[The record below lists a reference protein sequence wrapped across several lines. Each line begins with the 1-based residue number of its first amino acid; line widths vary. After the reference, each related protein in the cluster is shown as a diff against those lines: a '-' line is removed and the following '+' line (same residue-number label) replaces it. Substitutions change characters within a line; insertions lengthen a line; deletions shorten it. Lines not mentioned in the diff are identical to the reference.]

1 MSDFYSEMQGVA
13 SELLKEFG
21 QGQVVYTI
29 TGAPTGPAWNPT
41 PGAPVSYTL
50 DATVQGVAKE
60 YVGAIVQGAGR
71 ESVGGAMILATDLQ
85 VTCAVFGSEPSLAGT
100 ITIDGKVCQIVRV
113 DKVPGAGVTIAW
125 RIFVRA

>member
-1 MSDFYSEMQGVA
+1 MSDIYGRLQGAA
-13 SELLKEFG
+13 SRLMAKFG

-29 TGAPTGPAWNPT
+29 TGAPTGPAWNTT

-50 DATVQGVAKE
+50 DATVQGVEAD
-60 YVGAIVQGAGR
+60 YVDGTL
-71 ESVGGAMILATDLQ
+71 ILATDKQ
-85 VTCAVFGSEPSLAGT
+85 VTCSVFAVEPSLAGT

>member
-1 MSDFYSEMQGVA
+1 MSDLYGRLQGTA
-13 SELLKEFG
+13 SRLMAKFK

-29 TGAPTGPAWNPT
+29 TGAPTGPEWNPT

-50 DATVQGVAKE
+50 DATVQGVEAD
-60 YVGAIVQGAGR
+60 YVDG
-71 ESVGGAMILATDLQ
+71 SLILATDKQ
-85 VTCAVFGSEPSLAGT
+85 VTCAVFGAEPSLAGT

-113 DKVPGAGVTIAW
+113 DKVPGAGLTIAW

>member
-1 MSDFYSEMQGVA
+1 MSDFYGRLQGTA
-13 SELLKEFG
+13 SRLMAKFS

-29 TGAPTGPAWNPT
+29 TGAPTGPAWDPT

-50 DATVQGVAKE
+50 DATVQGVEAD
-60 YVGAIVQGAGR
+60 YVDG
-71 ESVGGAMILATDLQ
+71 SLILATDLQ
-85 VTCAVFGSEPSLAGT
+85 VTCAVFGAEPSLAGT
-100 ITIDGKVCQIVRV
+100 ITIDGMILQIVRV

>member
-1 MSDFYSEMQGVA
+1 MSDFYGRLQGTA
-13 SELLKEFG
+13 SRLMAKFS

-29 TGAPTGPAWNPT
+29 TGAPTGPAWDPT

-50 DATVQGVAKE
+50 DATVQGVEAD
-60 YVGAIVQGAGR
+60 YVDG
-71 ESVGGAMILATDLQ
+71 SLILATDKQ
-85 VTCAVFGSEPSLAGT
+85 VTCAVFAVEPSLAGT

-113 DKVPGAGVTIAW
+113 DKVPGAGAVIAW

>member
-1 MSDFYSEMQGVA
+1 MSDFYGRLQGTA
-13 SELLKEFG
+13 SRLMAKFS

-50 DATVQGVAKE
+50 DAAVAVVGTIDGGFNR
-60 YVGAIVQGAGR
+60 YVDGTL
-71 ESVGGAMILATDLQ
+71 ILASDMV
-85 VTCAVFGSEPSLAGT
+85 VTCAVFGAEPSLAGT
-100 ITIDGKVCQIVRV
+100 IAIDGKVCQIVRV

-125 RIFVRA
+125 RIFARA

>member
-1 MSDFYSEMQGVA
+1 MSDFYGRLQGTA
-13 SELLKEFG
+13 SRLMAKFS

-29 TGAPTGPAWNPT
+29 AGPATGPEWNPT

-50 DATVQGVAKE
+50 DATVQGVEAD
-60 YVGAIVQGAGR
+60 YVDG
-71 ESVGGAMILATDLQ
+71 SLILATDKQ
-85 VTCAVFGSEPSLAGT
+85 VTCAVFAAEPSLDGT

-113 DKVPGAGVTIAW
+113 DKVPGAGTVIAW

>member
-1 MSDFYSEMQGVA
+1 MSDIYGRLQGAA
-13 SELLKEFG
+13 SRLMAKFG

-50 DATVQGVAKE
+50 DATVQGVEAD
-60 YVGAIVQGAGR
+60 YVDG
-71 ESVGGAMILATDLQ
+71 SLILATDKQ
-85 VTCAVFGSEPSLAGT
+85 VTCAVFGAEPSLAGT

-113 DKVPGAGVTIAW
+113 DKVPGAGTVIAW
-125 RIFVRA
+125 RIFVRV

>member
-1 MSDFYSEMQGVA
+1 MSDFYGRLQVTA
-13 SELLKEFG
+13 SRLMAKFK

-50 DATVQGVAKE
+50 DATVQGVEAD
-60 YVGAIVQGAGR
+60 YVDG
-71 ESVGGAMILATDLQ
+71 SLILATDKQ
-85 VTCAVFGSEPSLAGT
+85 VTCAVFAVEPSLAGT

-113 DKVPGAGVTIAW
+113 DKVPGAGTVIAW

>member
-1 MSDFYSEMQGVA
+1 MSQFYDRLQGTA
-13 SELLKEFG
+13 SRLMAKFK
-21 QGQVVYTI
+21 QGAVVYTI

-50 DATVQGVAKE
+50 DATVQGVEAD
-60 YVGAIVQGAGR
+60 YVDG
-71 ESVGGAMILATDLQ
+71 SLILATDKQ
-85 VTCAVFGSEPSLAGT
+85 VTCAVFGAEPSLAGT

-125 RIFVRA
+125 RIFARA

>member
-1 MSDFYSEMQGVA
+1 MSDFYREMQGVA
-13 SELLKEFG
+13 SELLAEFS
-21 QGQVVYTI
+21 QGTVVYTI

-50 DATVQGVAKE
+50 DATVQGVEAD
-60 YVGAIVQGAGR
+60 YVDG
-71 ESVGGAMILATDLQ
+71 SLILATDKQ
-85 VTCAVFGSEPSLAGT
+85 VTCAVFGAEPSLAGT

-113 DKVPGAGVTIAW
+113 DKVPGAGTVIAW

>member
-1 MSDFYSEMQGVA
+1 MSGFYGRLQGTA
-13 SELLKEFG
+13 SRLMAQFK

-50 DATVQGVAKE
+50 DATVQGVEAD
-60 YVGAIVQGAGR
+60 YVDG
-71 ESVGGAMILATDLQ
+71 SLILATDKQ
-85 VTCAVFGSEPSLAGT
+85 VTCAVFAVEPSLAGT

-113 DKVPGAGVTIAW
+113 DKVPGAGTVIAW

>member
-1 MSDFYSEMQGVA
+1 MSDFYGRLQGTA
-13 SELLKEFG
+13 SRLMAKFS

-29 TGAPTGPAWNPT
+29 TGPATGPDWNPT

-50 DATVQGVAKE
+50 DATVQGVEAD
-60 YVGAIVQGAGR
+60 YVDG
-71 ESVGGAMILATDLQ
+71 SLILATDKQ
-85 VTCAVFGSEPSLAGT
+85 VTCAVFAVEPSLAGT

-113 DKVPGAGVTIAW
+113 DKVPGAGTVIAW

>member
-1 MSDFYSEMQGVA
+1 MVKFS
-13 SELLKEFG
+13 

-29 TGAPTGPAWNPT
+29 TGAHTGPAWNPT

-50 DATVQGVAKE
+50 DATVQGVEAD
-60 YVGAIVQGAGR
+60 YVDG
-71 ESVGGAMILATDLQ
+71 SLILATDKQ
-85 VTCAVFGSEPSLAGT
+85 VTCAVFAVEPSLAGT

-113 DKVPGAGVTIAW
+113 DRVPGAGTVIAW

>member
-1 MSDFYSEMQGVA
+1 MSDFYGRLQGTA
-13 SELLKEFG
+13 SRLMAKFK

-41 PGAPVSYTL
+41 PGTPVSYTM
-50 DATVQGVAKE
+50 DATVQGVEAD
-60 YVGAIVQGAGR
+60 YADG
-71 ESVGGAMILATDLQ
+71 SLILATDKQ
-85 VTCAVFGSEPSLAGT
+85 VTCAVFGAEPSLAGT

-113 DKVPGAGVTIAW
+113 DKVPGAGAVIAW

>member
-1 MSDFYSEMQGVA
+1 MTGFYGRLQGTA
-13 SELLKEFG
+13 IRLMAKFS

-29 TGAPTGPAWNPT
+29 TGPATGPEWNPT

-50 DATVQGVAKE
+50 DATVAVLGTIDGGFNR
-60 YVGAIVQGAGR
+60 YVDGTL
-71 ESVGGAMILATDLQ
+71 ILASDLV
-85 VTCAVFGSEPSLAGT
+85 VTCAVFTVEPSLAGT

-113 DKVPGAGVTIAW
+113 DKVPGAGTVIAW

>member
-1 MSDFYSEMQGVA
+1 MAKFS
-13 SELLKEFG
+13 

-29 TGAPTGPAWNPT
+29 TPTTGPDWNPT
-41 PGAPVSYTL
+41 PGTPVSYPL

-60 YVGAIVQGAGR
+60 YVDGTL
-71 ESVGGAMILATDLQ
+71 ILATDLQ
-85 VTCAVFGSEPSLAGT
+85 VTCAVFAVEPTLAGT

>member
-1 MSDFYSEMQGVA
+1 MSDFYGRLQGTA
-13 SELLKEFG
+13 SRLMAKFS

-29 TGAPTGPAWNPT
+29 AGPATGPEWNPT

-50 DATVQGVAKE
+50 DATVQGVEAD
-60 YVGAIVQGAGR
+60 YVDG
-71 ESVGGAMILATDLQ
+71 SLILATDKQ
-85 VTCAVFGSEPSLAGT
+85 VTCAVFGAEPSLAGT

-113 DKVPGAGVTIAW
+113 DKVPGAGTVIAW

>member
-1 MSDFYSEMQGVA
+1 MSDFYREMQGVA
-13 SELLKEFG
+13 SDLLAEFS
-21 QGQVVYTI
+21 QGTVVYTI

-50 DATVQGVAKE
+50 GATVQGVAKE
-60 YVGAIVQGAGR
+60 YVDGTL
-71 ESVGGAMILATDLQ
+71 ILATDLQ
-85 VTCAVFGSEPSLAGT
+85 VTCAVFGAEPSLAGT

-113 DKVPGAGVTIAW
+113 DKVPGAGTVIAW

>member
-1 MSDFYSEMQGVA
+1 MSDFYGRLQGTA
-13 SELLKEFG
+13 SRLMAKFS

-41 PGAPVSYTL
+41 PGAPVSHTL
-50 DATVQGVAKE
+50 DATVQGVEAD
-60 YVGAIVQGAGR
+60 YVDG
-71 ESVGGAMILATDLQ
+71 SLILATDKQ
-85 VTCAVFGSEPSLAGT
+85 VTCAVFAVEPSLAGT
-100 ITIDGKVCQIVRV
+100 ITIDGKACQIVRV

>member
-1 MSDFYSEMQGVA
+1 MSQFDYGKMQKMA
-13 SELLKEFG
+13 SRRMAWAS

-29 TGAPTGPAWNPT
+29 TGAATGPAWNPT
-41 PGAPVSYTL
+41 PGTPVSYTL
-50 DATVQGVAKE
+50 DATVQGVEAD
-60 YVGAIVQGAGR
+60 YVDG
-71 ESVGGAMILATDLQ
+71 SLILATDKQ
-85 VTCAVFGSEPSLAGT
+85 VTCAVFGAEPSLAGT